1 MFRYKMTALTNKP
14 IRVTR
19 NTTNTID
26 HIITNI
32 AIVQNG
38 FKSAAIKTDLSDQ
51 FPTVFALKTNET
63 TQKLKVSC
71 EENIEKAKTTLH
83 GISWDDL
90 KKIEDPM
97 KENTF

>member
-63 TQKLKVSC
+63 TQNLK
-71 EENIEKAKTTLH
+71 
-83 GISWDDL
+83 ISY
-90 KKIEDPM
+90 I
-97 KENTF
+97 